1 VTRMTGGDAVAHAL
15 ESLGVTHVF
24 GIVSVHN
31 LPIYDAIARR
41 GVITAVAMR
50 HEQGAVHA
58 ADGYAR
64 TGGGLGVAI
73 TSTGPGAANAM
84 GGLFEAAFASS
95 RVLMITGQVES
106 LHHGRGQGSLHE
118 ADAQLAM
125 LRSVVRQAVTVRHT
139 SEIAQAI
146 QDVARDIGSGRPQP
160 GAVEIPIDLQ
170 HATSDVPIPVFPGWT
185 PMAPDEGA
193 LERAARILAEAERPL
208 VWAGG
213 GVVRGDAAGELT
225 RLAEQLRAPV
235 VTSTEGRGA
244 ISEDHPLSLGPA
256 PELPEVSRLIAEAD
270 VVLAVGTRFQ
280 QSTTAR
286 WTVAIPGRLIH
297 LDVDAHSIGRTYE
310 PEIALVGDAAAGL
323 RRLVELV
330 PAGATGEGWPARAR
344 AVRSEVEASLRA
356 QIGPDHEAIMDA
368 IDELLPAGSVVVKD
382 STMPAYFW
390 ANRLLRVR
398 RPRSS
403 LRPVSMAIGPGLPL
417 AVGAALA
424 SSSPTLLIQGDGG
437 LMLSLGELATV
448 AELGLPLVVCVFN
461 DSGYGIIRWMQDQLF
476 GGRRIGVDLVTPD
489 FAVLAQAFAMRA
501 ERVESAAA
509 FTPALR
515 RALDSGGPALVDID
529 MRGLR
534 PVEVRPSQPLK
545 RA

>member
-1 VTRMTGGDAVAHAL
+1 MTRMTGGDAVAHAL

-139 SEIAQAI
+139 SEIAQVI

-235 VTSTEGRGA
+235 VTSPRGV
-244 ISEDHPLSLGPA
+244 A
-256 PELPEVSRLIAEAD
+256 PSP
-270 VVLAVGTRFQ
+270 
-280 QSTTAR
+280 
-286 WTVAIPGRLIH
+286 
-297 LDVDAHSIGRTYE
+297 RT
-310 PEIALVGDAAAGL
+310 
-323 RRLVELV
+323 
-330 PAGATGEGWPARAR
+330 
-344 AVRSEVEASLRA
+344 
-356 QIGPDHEAIMDA
+356 
-368 IDELLPAGSVVVKD
+368 
-382 STMPAYFW
+382 
-390 ANRLLRVR
+390 
-398 RPRSS
+398 
-403 LRPVSMAIGPGLPL
+403 
-417 AVGAALA
+417 
-424 SSSPTLLIQGDGG
+424 
-437 LMLSLGELATV
+437 
-448 AELGLPLVVCVFN
+448 
-461 DSGYGIIRWMQDQLF
+461 IR
-476 GGRRIGVDLVTPD
+476 
-489 FAVLAQAFAMRA
+489 
-501 ERVESAAA
+501 
-509 FTPALR
+509 
-515 RALDSGGPALVDID
+515 
-529 MRGLR
+529 
-534 PVEVRPSQPLK
+534 
-545 RA
+545 